1 MNQGILITFI
11 VWTGI
16 FFFLLPSTALA
27 EKMYKYKGED
37 GIWHYTNIPPDTQQ
51 EVEARQVSVDKPEY
65 RLKVQKRGGKDS
77 PVFYAVNG
85 YYGPVEIEFSLTEEE
100 NILSDPVLPARFL
113 IPAFGE
119 KETVRLRPARADRKW
134 YYRYQYRFVFGNP
147 KAVHNPSAPYLPPFE
162 QGKTFVI
169 SQAFFG
175 RYSHNLS
182 GSEYAVDIPMPEG
195 TKILA
200 ARSGIVMD
208 ITNDFFT
215 GGTDLSYGERANM
228 IRILHDDGT
237 MAVYAHLKLESA
249 RFPLGT
255 AVSRGDFIAKS
266 GNTGF
271 STGPH
276 LHFVIQR
283 NRSMDLTSV
292 PFEFETEDGSRITP
306 AEGMLLKS
314 FSEHSRTVERKKSKQ
329 ERGTGD

>member
-1 MNQGILITFI
+1 MNPKIVIWMLI
-11 VWTGI
+11 
-16 FFFLLPSTALA
+16 FLASLAVSSAFA

-37 GIWHYTNIPPDTQQ
+37 GVWHYTNIPPDTQQ
-51 EVEARQVSVDKPEY
+51 EVDTRQVSVEKTEY
-65 RLKVQKRGGKDS
+65 RLKVQKRGGKDN
-77 PVFYAVNG
+77 PIFYAVNG
-85 YYGPVEIEFSLTEEE
+85 YYGPVEIEFSLSEED
-100 NILSDPVLPARFL
+100 NIVSDPPLPVRFL

-119 KETVRLRPARADRKW
+119 RKTVNLRPARADRKW
-134 YYRYQYRFVFGNP
+134 YYRYQYRFVFGDP
-147 KAVHNPSAPYLPPFE
+147 KAVHKPSAPYLPPFE
-162 QGKTFVI
+162 QGKIFVI

-175 RYSHNLS
+175 KYSHHLS

-195 TKILA
+195 SKILA

-255 AVSRGDFIAKS
+255 AVSRGEFIAES

-283 NRSMDLTSV
+283 NRGMDLTSV
-292 PFEFETEDGSRITP
+292 PFEFEAEGGSRVTP
-306 AEGMLLKS
+306 VQGMVLKS
-314 FSEHSRTVERKKSKQ
+314 SPESGRTVERKK
-329 ERGTGD
+329 

>member
-1 MNQGILITFI
+1 MNSKIVILMLI
-11 VWTGI
+11 
-16 FFFLLPSTALA
+16 LLASLAVSSALA
-27 EKMYKYKGED
+27 EKMYKYKGDD

-51 EVEARQVSVDKPEY
+51 EVDTRQVSVEKAEY
-65 RLKVQKRGGKDS
+65 RLKVQKRGVKNS

-85 YYGPVEIEFSLTEEE
+85 YYGPVEIEFSLSESE
-100 NILSDPVLPARFL
+100 NIVSEPPLPARFL

-119 KETVRLRPARADRKW
+119 KETVHIRPARLDRKW
-134 YYRYQYRFVFGNP
+134 SYRYQYRFVFGDP
-147 KAVHNPSAPYLPPFE
+147 KAVHRQSATYLPPFE

-175 RYSHNLS
+175 KYSHYLP

-215 GGTDLSYGERANM
+215 GGTDTSYGERANM

-255 AVSRGDFIAKS
+255 AVSRGEFIAES

-283 NRSMDLTSV
+283 NRGMDLTSV
-292 PFEFETEDGSRITP
+292 PFEFEAENGSRVTP
-306 AEGMLLKS
+306 VQGMVLKS
-314 FSEHSRTVERKKSKQ
+314 SP
-329 ERGTGD
+329 GTGGKGK

>member
-1 MNQGILITFI
+1 MNLKIIITLICMQIL
-11 VWTGI
+11 
-16 FFFLLPSTALA
+16 LLLLMPVSAFA
-27 EKMYKYKGED
+27 EKMYKYKGDD

-51 EVEARQVSVDKPEY
+51 EVEARQVSVEKAEY
-65 RLKVQKRGGKDS
+65 RLKVQKRGTKGN

-85 YYGPVEIEFSLTEEE
+85 YYGPVEIEFRLSDAE
-100 NILSDPVLPARFL
+100 NIVSDPPLPARFL
-113 IPAFGE
+113 VPAFGE
-119 KETVRLRPARADRKW
+119 RKTMDLRPARTDRKW
-134 YYRYQYRFVFGNP
+134 SYRYQYSFVFGDP
-147 KAVHNPSAPYLPPFE
+147 KAVHRTAKPYLPPFE
-162 QGKTFVI
+162 KGKIFVI

-175 RYSHNLS
+175 KYSHNVP

-215 GGTDLSYGERANM
+215 GGTDLSYGEKANI

-255 AVSRGDFIAKS
+255 AVSRGEFIAES

-283 NRSMDLTSV
+283 NRGMDLTSV
-292 PFEFETEDGSRITP
+292 PFEFAAENGSRVTP
-306 AEGMLLKS
+306 VEGMVLKS
-314 FSEHSRTVERKKSKQ
+314 SPERTG
-329 ERGTGD
+329 RGK